1 MVGARFWTKEVNC
14 RFLHGL
20 LDRCIENEIAWG
32 LLLVRI
38 VVLTG
43 AEHVELRW
51 FLCEW
56 FNWLL
61 WGSCKYVIVYYWL
74 SRRLALK
81 YRLAGNWNTR
91 LWKELIILGLDK
103 WASYCRLW
111 GQGWSK
117 ITEGIVLV
125 FHISLLLSSDCYFL
139 ICQRKEILE
148 LFDVVFTWLNL
159 LFAHHHLVFLPAIF
173 RGSPSHTEI
182 LSGNRGTELL
192 LMALIRLREPGLNK
206 RASKRIGRVVVL
218 IHRGL
223 HHRLSHHWLLLL

>member
-1 MVGARFWTKEVNC
+1 MLRNTNDSVTEHIKQVFLLVVLSHRSTRQVWDLTRRRWHRKEIVVIYWCFVIKEVVLLMVGARFWTKEVNC

-20 LDRCIENEIAWG
+20 LDRCIENEIVWG
-32 LLLVRI
+32 FLLVRI

-51 FLCEW
+51 FIGEW

-61 WGSCKYVIVYYWL
+61 WGDCKYVIVYYWL

-81 YRLAGNWNTR
+81 YRLGGNWNTR

-103 WASYCRLW
+103 WTSYCRLW

-117 ITEGIVLV
+117 VTEGIVLV

-139 ICQRKEILE
+139 ICQRK
-148 LFDVVFTWLNL
+148 
-159 LFAHHHLVFLPAIF
+159 
-173 RGSPSHTEI
+173 
-182 LSGNRGTELL
+182 
-192 LMALIRLREPGLNK
+192 
-206 RASKRIGRVVVL
+206 
-218 IHRGL
+218 
-223 HHRLSHHWLLLL
+223 

>member
-1 MVGARFWTKEVNC
+1 MAGARFWTKEVKC
-14 RFLHGL
+14 LFLLWL
-20 LDRCIENEIAWG
+20 LDWCIENEIFWG

-38 VVLTG
+38 GVLTG
-43 AEHVELRW
+43 AKHVELRW

-61 WGSCKYVIVYYWL
+61 RGSCKYVIVYYWL

-81 YRLAGNWNTR
+81 YRLDDNWNTR
-91 LWKELIILGLDK
+91 LWKELIIFGLDK
-103 WASYCRLW
+103 WTSYCRLW

-117 ITEGIVLV
+117 ITKGIVLV
-125 FHISLLLSSDCYFL
+125 FHISLLLSSHCYFL

-159 LFAHHHLVFLPAIF
+159 LFAHHHLVFLPAIL
-173 RGSPSHTEI
+173 RGSSSHTEI
-182 LSGNRGTELL
+182 LSGNRSTELL
-192 LMALIRLREPGLNK
+192 LMALIRLREPGLHK
-206 RASKRIGRVVVL
+206 RASKRIWSVVVRV
-218 IHRGL
+218 HRGL